1 METVNTSV
9 PTRRETLAAP
19 VTLAMNWIAMDSIA
33 QVDGYNY
40 MTIYL
45 ITCVSVQMSTSA
57 SLVMEDVN
65 ISV

>member
-1 METVNTSV
+1 METVNTLV
-9 PTRRETLAAP
+9 PTLRATLSAP
-19 VTLAMNWIAMDSIA
+19 VTLAIVWTAMDSTA
-33 QVDGYNY
+33 QVEYNY

-65 ISV
+65 ITV